1 MYLIGL
7 LKVLKY
13 RKKLNFIDLHSGKI
27 TVKDCIRLSE
37 KGLINR
43 EKIMIPYFLK
53 NMDAYMKALDR
64 IAEVNL
70 IE

>member
-1 MYLIGL
+1 VYLIGV

-13 RKKLNFIDLHSGKI
+13 RKKLNFIDLHAGKI
-27 TVKDCIRLSE
+27 TVKDCIRLGE

-43 EKIMIPYFLK
+43 DKIMVPYFLK
-53 NMDAYMKALDR
+53 NMDAYMMALDR
-64 IAEVNL
+64 IAETNL